1 MKKQW
6 KKANRKI
13 TKDIKFELADQ
24 DKTVALEGFIN
35 KIMKALGHSEALVTD
50 ESLISDYL
58 DIFDSK
64 AGIKQLEKAKKII
77 KVDIAPGDYIWEVA
91 ERMKEV

>member
-1 MKKQW
+1 MKRQW

-13 TKDIKFELADQ
+13 TKDTKFELADQ
-24 DKTVALEGFIN
+24 DKTEALDKYIT

-58 DIFDSK
+58 DIFDDLRRK
-64 AGIKQLEKAKKII
+64 KQLDKAKKII
-77 KVDIAPGDYIWEVA
+77 KVDIFPGDYIWEVA
-91 ERMKEV
+91 ERMKGA

>member
-24 DKTVALEGFIN
+24 DKTVALEEFVN
-35 KIMKALGHSEALVTD
+35 KIIKALGHPEALVTD

-58 DIFDSK
+58 DIFDSQY
-64 AGIKQLEKAKKII
+64 GIKQLEKAKKII
-77 KVDIAPGDYIWEVA
+77 KVDIFPGDYIWEVA